1 MKPIDG
7 TGQFIRLEPT
17 WEACARI
24 FIELV
29 AHPKDA
35 EAREV
40 GIRGLMDMDEKLD
53 AVRQQQ
59 IRNDE

>member
-7 TGQFIRLEPT
+7 TGQFINVEPT
-17 WEACARI
+17 WETCARI

-40 GIRGLMDMDEKLD
+40 GIRGLMDMAEKLD